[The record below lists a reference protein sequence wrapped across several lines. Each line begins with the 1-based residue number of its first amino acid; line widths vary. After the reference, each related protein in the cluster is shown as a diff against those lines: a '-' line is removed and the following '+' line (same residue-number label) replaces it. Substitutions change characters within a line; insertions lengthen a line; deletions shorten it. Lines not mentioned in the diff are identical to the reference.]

1 MVNDRVN
8 CSEVYYF
15 LDIQLPYNLT
25 TFSVTAEVST
35 IKIILPIEVGRGD
48 LLRVKCHAQKKIKKF
63 ENGIF
68 FNNIVYLCCHERLF

>member
-35 IKIILPIEVGRGD
+35 IKIILPIELGRGT
-48 LLRVKCHAQKKIKKF
+48 C
-63 ENGIF
+63 
-68 FNNIVYLCCHERLF
+68 